1 MPAYDLTFLSDFLKQ
16 QQSKRGGFIFNRMIF
31 KNMKILSSVP
41 PTHLLSPIHLG
52 HWLEQ
57 KHNRLLNCPLAFQV
71 HSLSTHFVELPC
83 LTQKTET
90 KSLREPHAASPELRS
105 MVGLPVPT
113 LGVGSCSA
121 PKAAAMEVRASL
133 FRAWHGGLLSHSKQ
147 RSDAIVPGL
156 SRLQKREGIFHM
168 SFSSLALTCQR
179 HIIRLCL
186 VLKYKLG
193 RNHKDKNLA
202 ESSTLQRF
210 CILACTW
217 GLEYQKRVCLP
228 M

>member
-1 MPAYDLTFLSDFLKQ
+1 MIWPFWEIFWNSSSQRGVGLFLIEWYLS
-16 QQSKRGGFIFNRMIF
+16 IWT
-31 KNMKILSSVP
+31 ILSSVP
-41 PTHLLSPIHLG
+41 PGHILSPIHLG

-71 HSLSTHFVELPC
+71 YSLSTHFMELPC
-83 LTQKTET
+83 LTQKMET

-121 PKAAAMEVRASL
+121 PKTAAPELCAPPP
-133 FRAWHGGLLSHSKQ
+133 RAWHGGLLSHSKQ

-156 SRLQKREGIFHM
+156 SPLQKGEGIFHM

-193 RNHKDKNLA
+193 RNHKDKISPNPQLCRGFVFLLVR
-202 ESSTLQRF
+202 E
-210 CILACTW
+210 
-217 GLEYQKRVCLP
+217 V
-228 M
+228 